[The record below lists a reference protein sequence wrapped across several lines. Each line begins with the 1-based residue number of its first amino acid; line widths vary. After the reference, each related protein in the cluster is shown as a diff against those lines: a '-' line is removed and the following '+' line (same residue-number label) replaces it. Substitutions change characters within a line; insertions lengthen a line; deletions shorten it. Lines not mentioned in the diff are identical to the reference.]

1 MVCREIEKYESKNKG
16 GIKME
21 NKPFESILNYLKDE
35 NVISKKEFDYLNNDE
50 VAAKNT
56 ILYYYNNVDDP
67 NVNMLVELNWDYFL
81 ELEEE

>member
-1 MVCREIEKYESKNKG
+1 
-16 GIKME
+16 ME
-21 NKPFESILNYLKDE
+21 TRPFESILNYLKDKD
-35 NVISKKEFDYLNNDE
+35 VISKKEFDYLNNDE
-50 VAAKNT
+50 AAAKNS

>member
-1 MVCREIEKYESKNKG
+1 
-16 GIKME
+16 ME

-50 VAAKNT
+50 AAAKNS

-67 NVNMLVELNWDYFL
+67 NVNMLVEMNWDYFL

>member
-1 MVCREIEKYESKNKG
+1 MK
-16 GIKME
+16 

-35 NVISKKEFDYLNNDE
+35 DVVSKKEFDYLNNDE
-50 VAAKNT
+50 TAAKNS

-67 NVNMLVELNWDYFL
+67 NVNMLVEMNWDYFL

>member
-1 MVCREIEKYESKNKG
+1 
-16 GIKME
+16 ME

-50 VAAKNT
+50 AAAKNS
-56 ILYYYNNVDDP
+56 ILYYYDNVDDP
-67 NVNMLVELNWDYFL
+67 NVNMLVEMNWDYFL

>member
-1 MVCREIEKYESKNKG
+1 
-16 GIKME
+16 ME

-35 NVISKKEFDYLNNDE
+35 DVISKKEFDYLNNDE
-50 VAAKNT
+50 AAAKNT
-56 ILYYYNNVDDP
+56 ILYYYDNVDDP